1 MTWAHVEPQYSRIKE
16 SSVGIVFFGTPHR
29 GSEKA
34 DYGKVLVKVVSGV
47 MVKPKSRLVNALQSN
62 SETLMDLTSKFKFQA
77 RQLQIA
83 TFYELKPIGVIGIVS
98 V

>member
-1 MTWAHVEPQYSRIKE
+1 M
-16 SSVGIVFFGTPHR
+16 FFGTPHR
-29 GSEKA
+29 GSLKA

-47 MVKPKSRLVNALQSN
+47 MVRPKSKLVNALQSN

-77 RQLQIA
+77 RPLHIA
-83 TFYELKPIGVIGIVS
+83 AFYELKPTGIVGLVS

>member
-1 MTWAHVEPQYSRIKE
+1 M
-16 SSVGIVFFGTPHR
+16 FFGTPHR

-34 DYGKVLVKVVSGV
+34 AYGKVLVKVVSGV
-47 MVKPKSRLVNALQSN
+47 MVKPKSKLVNALQCN

-77 RQLQIA
+77 RPLQIA
-83 TFYELKPIGVIGIVS
+83 AFYELKPTGIIGLVS

>member
-1 MTWAHVEPQYSRIKE
+1 M
-16 SSVGIVFFGTPHR
+16 FFGTPHR

-47 MVKPKSRLVNALQSN
+47 MVRPKSKLVNALQSN

-77 RQLQIA
+77 RPLHITA
-83 TFYELKPIGVIGIVS
+83 FYELKPTGIVGLVS